1 MGGKP
6 VFLDTLAQLRKE
18 GSKGTLT
25 PLQKRAR
32 SKFATQP
39 LAVKLAELKTPL
51 EKSYR
56 NTYYCADAIVRKG
69 DKVTT
74 RYCGN
79 RWCLTCNRIRTGKLI
94 NGYQS
99 TLQTLPDLQFVT
111 LTAPN
116 VTAENLALE
125 IDRMLKVCRSINDTL
140 RKKKI
145 LTVGIRKLEVTYKVS
160 ANTYHP
166 HLHFLI
172 SGKNQSEALLDEWMK
187 RNPEANRGAQK
198 IVKANSETVH
208 ELFKYF
214 TKLTADGGKINPQ
227 SLDIIFTAMAGKRVF
242 QPVGNL
248 HKVEVSEEIE
258 SLQSNHYAELSNDEE
273 GYYEWSGEDWYN
285 LETGEGLTN
294 YTPSDAIRGYIEK
307 IGIT

>member
-1 MGGKP
+1 MADSA
-6 VFLDTLAQLRKE
+6 VFLDTLAQLRKS
-18 GSKGTLT
+18 GYPPPLT

-32 SKFATQP
+32 AKYATQP
-39 LAVKLAELKTPL
+39 LVIQLAELKTPL

-56 NTYYCADAIVRKG
+56 NTFYCTDTVVRRG
-69 DKVTT
+69 NKVTT

-94 NGYQS
+94 NGYQA
-99 TLQTLPDLQFVT
+99 TLESLPDLQFVT

-116 VTAENLALE
+116 VKAESLGAE
-125 IDRMLKVCRSINDTL
+125 IDRILKVCRLVNDTL
-140 RKKKI
+140 RKKKV
-145 LTVGIRKLEVTYKVS
+145 LTVGIRKLEVTYNVKED
-160 ANTYHP
+160 TYHP

-172 SGKNQSEALLDEWMK
+172 SGKDSAQALLNEWLK
-187 RNPEANRGAQK
+187 RNPSSNRGAQS
-198 IVKANSETVH
+198 IVPADKKTVH

-214 TKLTADGGKINPQ
+214 TKLTADSGKIKPH
-227 SLDIIFTAMAGKRVF
+227 SLDVIFSAMAGKRVF

-248 HKVEVSEEIE
+248 HKVEVSEELE
-258 SLQSNHYAELSNDEE
+258 ALDSKRYLELSNNES

-285 LETGEGLTN
+285 LETGEALTN
-294 YTPSDAIRGYIEK
+294 YSPSDAIRAYIEK